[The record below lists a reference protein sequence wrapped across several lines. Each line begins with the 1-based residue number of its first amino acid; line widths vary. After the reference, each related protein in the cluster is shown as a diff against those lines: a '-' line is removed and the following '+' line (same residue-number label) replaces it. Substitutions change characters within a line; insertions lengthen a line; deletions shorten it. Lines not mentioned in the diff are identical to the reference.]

1 MLTLYY
7 FDSVKEHENTHLQ
20 QCEKFHQ
27 EMNSGDPHIKGL
39 MEATAYINGAR
50 VLLDWLEEN
59 CPNTETESL
68 KEWLEK
74 LKETKFRRFE

>member
-1 MLTLYY
+1 M
-7 FDSVKEHENTHLQ
+7 VHENTHLQ
-20 QCEKFHQ
+20 QCKKFNE
-27 EMNSGDPHIKGL
+27 EMNSGDPHIMGL

-68 KEWLEK
+68 KERLEK
-74 LKETKFRRFE
+74 LEETIFPRYE